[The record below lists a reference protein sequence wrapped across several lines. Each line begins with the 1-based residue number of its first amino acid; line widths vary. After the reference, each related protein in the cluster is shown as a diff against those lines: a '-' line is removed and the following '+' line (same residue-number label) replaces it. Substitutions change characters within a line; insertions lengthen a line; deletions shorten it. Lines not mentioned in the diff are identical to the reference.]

1 MRILVAEDE
10 RDLNRLISEELEEA
24 GYSVDRCYDG
34 GEAMDFVDSAVYD
47 AAVLDIMMPVKS
59 GREVVREMRARGIST
74 PVLFLTALDGVDDRV
89 AGLDDGADDYL
100 VKPFAFPELLARLR
114 AMTRKY
120 ARVKSSVL
128 TAGELTL
135 DTASRRVA
143 RGGRE
148 AEEKVLAEFARRLSD
163 AEFTF

>member
-59 GREVVREMRARGIST
+59 GREVVREMRGNIDAG
-74 PVLFLTALDGVDDRV
+74 ALPYG
-89 AGLDDGADDYL
+89 
-100 VKPFAFPELLARLR
+100 
-114 AMTRKY
+114 
-120 ARVKSSVL
+120 
-128 TAGELTL
+128 
-135 DTASRRVA
+135 
-143 RGGRE
+143 
-148 AEEKVLAEFARRLSD
+148 ARRRGRPRRG
-163 AEFTF
+163 A